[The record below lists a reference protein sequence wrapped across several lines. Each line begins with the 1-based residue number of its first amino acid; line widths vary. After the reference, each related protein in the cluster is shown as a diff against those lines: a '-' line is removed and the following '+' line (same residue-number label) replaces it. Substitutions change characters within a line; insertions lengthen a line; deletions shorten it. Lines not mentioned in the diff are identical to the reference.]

1 MEQYGPYQLL
11 ARLATG
17 GMAHVFLARRTG
29 EEDSSRLV
37 VVKRILPHLAENQEF
52 VSMFLQEARVAARL
66 DHPAIAHVLDL
77 GHVDGSYFMAM
88 EYVPGDDFRRV
99 TRHADAEG
107 RTLPVAL
114 ACRMVIGACEGLDF
128 AHSRIDERGRAL
140 NIVHRDVSPQN
151 LLVTFDGLVK
161 VIDFGIAKA
170 ADSAHHT
177 RTGVLKGKYAYMSP
191 EQAEGLAL
199 DRRSDVFALGIVLY
213 ELITRTRLFKRHN
226 DLATLKAVTD
236 CQVPRPTQFNPS
248 IDPEL
253 EGIVLRALARDRGQ
267 RTPTAGHLARELEAY
282 LSAHGLPGSTAHL
295 RQFMREIY
303 AERLA
308 AEKALGHPSVVDAA
322 PVQPPD
328 GPPVPARR
336 SSPAPARAS
345 SPPPVSPLVSRSK
358 RPSVEL
364 APMPIHVN
372 RLMPPPLSPAVASG
386 EVSDLSMVS
395 RKARSWKA
403 LLVAGTL
410 LFLALVGIGSALLL
424 SPKTQGR
431 AGRLAR
437 LELTSD
443 PPGAAVFIDGRATGR
458 TTPAEVGLEPGQPHE
473 LRLELDGYAPVT
485 RSLPAFS
492 TSLAQEVK
500 LEKMR
505 TGSLRLET
513 TPPGAS
519 VVLDGRRLEGSTP
532 LVVPTLASDVP
543 HKISLSLDGYEPDV
557 ADVTLEPDRLT
568 TVRRTLTRIRQAP
581 AARTTTASVAAP
593 RHGILRV
600 TTTPSAIA
608 LYVDGKRVGETP
620 AELSLSP
627 GRHEV
632 RFVNPA
638 WRLDRKERV
647 VIDGGGAHTLERDL
661 TPRLVRFNVRPYAD
675 VYLGD
680 ELFAT
685 SPGDKLLA
693 PGTYRLT
700 FSSPALN
707 ARRVEVVE
715 VTAGS
720 EHQTVQFT
728 LTQDEG
734 NKAP

>member
-1 MEQYGPYQLL
+1 
-11 ARLATG
+11 
-17 GMAHVFLARRTG
+17 
-29 EEDSSRLV
+29 
-37 VVKRILPHLAENQEF
+37 
-52 VSMFLQEARVAARL
+52 MFLQEARVAARL

-372 RLMPPPLSPAVASG
+372 RLMTPPLSPAVASG

-395 RKARSWKA
+395 RRARSRKG

-410 LFLALVGIGSALLL
+410 FFLTLVGIGSALLL

-519 VVLDGRRLEGSTP
+519 VVLDGRRLEGTTP

-543 HKISLSLDGYEPDV
+543 HEVSLSLDGYEPDV

-581 AARTTTASVAAP
+581 AVRTTTTASVAAL
-593 RHGILRV
+593 RHGTLRV

-647 VIDGGGAHTLERDL
+647 VIDSGGAHTLERDL
-661 TPRLVRFNVRPYAD
+661 TPRMVRFNVRPYAD